1 MKKAIFLLYILLLA
15 PLAMRGQSPLSY
27 HAEAGIGTS
36 CFYGHLS
43 KSDTRIAY
51 KAGIGATYLL
61 RPSFGLQ
68 SGVEIVSIGGKRQI
82 LDVNSGNMNS
92 VYLQVPLLAEA
103 RLHFSKDYHAS
114 LAAGPYM
121 AFGIGGKTKGT
132 IATASS
138 SSSSDNYNFSIP
150 TFGNLIDG
158 KAGSKYFDWGLRIR
172 LTLEYK
178 RFIAGAEVQMGLRT
192 VNTQLQYAINGLG
205 GFNPKN
211 LGTFFT
217 LGYRIF

>member
-1 MKKAIFLLYILLLA
+1 MKKAIFLLYILLFT

-27 HAEAGIGTS
+27 HVEAGIGTS

-51 KAGIGATYLL
+51 KAGIGAMLQ
-61 RPSFGLQ
+61 PSFGLQ
-68 SGVEIVSIGGKRQI
+68 SGVEVVSIGGKRQI

-132 IATASS
+132 MATESS
-138 SSSSDNYNFSIP
+138 SHSPEDYAFSIP